1 MIITSYLLIS
11 DLIKSGEQALSN
23 DNQWCALSM
32 ALMLPSICSRL
43 EYEKDSSYYEIKKKR
58 KRWYDKKAY
67 ISWCTK
73 YLFRN
78 GWLVSLLGKDG
89 PEILYMLRCDM
100 VHAGYADVF
109 YNQQSIYLSTSNNTT
124 TILTSRLIVNIKDLC
139 DCVFGATKNWCENYG
154 ADRFHYTFV
163 FDENNHDDTLLYND
177 LRDKERLSVLRNE
190 FALYEQK
197 RHDAKQ
203 LS

>member
-1 MIITSYLLIS
+1 MSYLLIS
-11 DLIKSGEQALSN
+11 DLVKAGKQALSD

-43 EYEKDSSYYEIKKKR
+43 EYEKDSTYYEVKKDR
-58 KRWYDKKAY
+58 IRWYDKKVY
-67 ISWCTK
+67 ISWCQK
-73 YLFRN
+73 YLFGN

-109 YNQQSIYLSTSNNTT
+109 YNQQSIYLSTSNTT
-124 TILTSRLIVNIKDLC
+124 TTLTSRLIVNIKDLC
-139 DCVFGATKNWCENYG
+139 DYVFDAAKNWCENYG
-154 ADRFHYTFV
+154 ADNFHYTFV
-163 FDENNHDDTLLYND
+163 FDKNNHDDTLLYND
-177 LRDKERLSVLRNE
+177 LCEKDRLLDLRNN

-197 RHDAKQ
+197 RHGTKKP
-203 LS
+203 S